1 MSGGTEDLKALGRFA
16 KQFVSNLLPVGTEV
30 TIRTTLDSKG
40 KFGRVLATVMIDGD
54 EDSLNDFMVAQRL
67 AIPYYGQNKK
77 LTLEQHKMC
86 VAHHRKLG
94 NI

>member
-1 MSGGTEDLKALGRFA
+1 MNK
-16 KQFVSNLLPVGTEV
+16 LLPVGTEV
-30 TIRTTLDSKG
+30 TIKTTLDSKG